1 MSRMPVIY
9 MVDVHKVI
17 VYSDKELETVMEVSD
32 FFVED
37 TQGAYDYAKKHKYA
51 LVVKCTHLFTT
62 EGK

>member
-17 VYSDKELETVMEVSD
+17 VYSDKELETVLEVSD

-37 TQGAYDYAKKHKYA
+37 TQKNINMR
-51 LVVKCTHLFTT
+51 
-62 EGK
+62 